1 MIWFLLQKIGFY
13 TFVGLT
19 LYFVSKRQTLNLLKL
34 YFWGM
39 TFATCYQFAITI
51 WVPTK
56 VIVLGMMLC
65 LMMYG
70 PEKRESE
77 VIAIIRPLMSFF
89 VIILILGDVLAFVIS
104 GEYAQH
110 ISKFSRLFNTNY
122 TYIT

>member
-89 VIILILGDVLAFVIS
+89 VRSEEHTSELQS
-104 GEYAQH
+104 Q
-110 ISKFSRLFNTNY
+110 R
-122 TYIT
+122 